1 MHDTDNTSISPEAR
15 LRALRNRTLLA
26 EVWGFLRERK
36 AWWLLP
42 TVLMLVSIGGL
53 IVLANSSAISSYIYM
68 LF

>member
-1 MHDTDNTSISPEAR
+1 M
-15 LRALRNRTLLA
+15 RNRTLLA
-26 EVWGFLRERK
+26 DVWGFLRERK

>member
-1 MHDTDNTSISPEAR
+1 MHNTHDSSLGREAR

-26 EVWGFLRERK
+26 DVWGFLRERK